1 MNDAARPVLR
11 RDRLRGGVRSLPG
24 ISWIGLAL
32 YVLIALFLLA
42 MMIVLIVAVNKA
54 QGLSPTCGNSHG
66 VMPAWP
72 LLGAALG
79 ALVVGRVVGHVRYNE
94 TWKKGDPASRRLGRA
109 AWATFALVCTG
120 ALTYEAVGVL
130 QGNTLGAPAP
140 QPITSYVRCAIVL
153 NGGGPLSYLVLCS
166 ICLLLGQ
173 WLWAWHRP
181 EDFAD
186 DRS

>member
-1 MNDAARPVLR
+1 MNDAARPVPR
-11 RDRLRGGVRSLPG
+11 RDRLRAGVRSLPG

-42 MMIVLIVAVNKA
+42 IMIMLIVAVNRA
-54 QGLSPTCGNSHG
+54 QGLSPTCGDSHG
-66 VMPAWP
+66 VLPDWP
-72 LLGAALG
+72 LLGAAPG
-79 ALVVGRVVGHVRYNE
+79 ALVVGRMIGHVCYNE
-94 TWKKGDPASRRLGRA
+94 AWEKGDPASRRLGRA
-109 AWATFALVCTG
+109 AWAVFALVCTG
-120 ALTYEAVGVL
+120 ALTHEAVGVL
-130 QGNTLGAPAP
+130 Q
-140 QPITSYVRCAIVL
+140 PITSYARCAIVL

-181 EDFAD
+181 EDVAD